1 MTRVLII
8 WKVHLVQVQ
17 ITGTASFNLPGIRMG
32 DDYIAATPQPPLFF
46 KGYNKVMDAFSCN
59 HMFRER
65 ILLKL
70 FRPYLSVLI
79 LEWYYFHEALT

>member
-1 MTRVLII
+1 MTRLLII

-46 KGYNKVMDAFSCN
+46 LRG
-59 HMFRER
+59 
-65 ILLKL
+65 IIKL
-70 FRPYLSVLI
+70 S
-79 LEWYYFHEALT
+79 

>member
-32 DDYIAATPQPPLFF
+32 DDYIAATPQPLFLFF
-46 KGYNKVMDAFSCN
+46 KGYNKVVIALWMHSVATICLEKEFSLNYSDHIC
-59 HMFRER
+59 
-65 ILLKL
+65 
-70 FRPYLSVLI
+70 LS
-79 LEWYYFHEALT
+79 WY